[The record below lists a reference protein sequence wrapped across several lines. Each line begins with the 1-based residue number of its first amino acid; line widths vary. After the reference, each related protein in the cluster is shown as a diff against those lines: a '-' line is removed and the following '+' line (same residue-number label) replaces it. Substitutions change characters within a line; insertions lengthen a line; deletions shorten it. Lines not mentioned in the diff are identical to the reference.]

1 MDQLDC
7 AAFLGFEVPARRVQ
21 AIIDAD
27 AQDAWNPT
35 GTTIARHFRSACG
48 VEDGVGP
55 ALRVAVRSH
64 TAEPPLARP
73 LLVVQTMGMR
83 KRNRFPLSP
92 LVAGREGGGN

>member
-27 AQDAWNPT
+27 AQDARNPT

-55 ALRVAVRSH
+55 SLVWRCTV
-64 TAEPPLARP
+64 TPAEPPLARP

-92 LVAGREGGGN
+92 LLAGREGGGN